1 MMCDFL
7 SSDFT
12 TSEKASIAS
21 TILSRVC
28 YCVVFLFLLFFFFFP
43 FLHVTEKSYSDKLD
57 YVTYLPFRER
67 DYTYLKFFSQPIIKK
82 NIYIKLTK

>member
-28 YCVVFLFLLFFFFFP
+28 YCVVFLFLLFFFFSFS
-43 FLHVTEKSYSDKLD
+43 FLHVTEKSSSDKLD
-57 YVTYLPFRER
+57 YVTYLPFR
-67 DYTYLKFFSQPIIKK
+67 
-82 NIYIKLTK
+82 